1 MLPRSISQNPSGL
14 LVSFLRVL
22 IRTSLSFL
30 LMESLYQ
37 GGVGALHFHFFKD
50 CFVNLND
57 LFLPS
62 LSLGSTQQSCSFKFK
77 ARFIWCFLPPPPLPV
92 DRCVWHSY
100 CHLTSTPLLVPTSLL
115 ASLQKKAFVLAHGL
129 VGEGGCAPITAGRLC
144 QQSSRHCRK
153 QEAHI
158 LSRNRK

>member
-37 GGVGALHFHFFKD
+37 GGVGALCIFIFLKG

-62 LSLGSTQQSCSFKFK
+62 LSLSSAQQSCSFKFK

-92 DRCVWHSY
+92 DRCVAFLLSPDFNPTPGTNFSISQLTEESIRSGSWFGGGRGMCAHHSREAM
-100 CHLTSTPLLVPTSLL
+100 P
-115 ASLQKKAFVLAHGL
+115 A
-129 VGEGGCAPITAGRLC
+129 
-144 QQSSRHCRK
+144 K
-153 QEAHI
+153 Q
-158 LSRNRK
+158 